1 MLKLGNHSLV
11 GGLLG
16 VDFVARQSMGSN
28 QQVYF
33 EDPKS

>member
-1 MLKLGNHSLV
+1 MLKLGSHSLV
-11 GGLLG
+11 GESLG
-16 VDFVARQSMGSN
+16 VDFVARQSMGSS